1 MLENN
6 STRLIFAV
14 IAIIVS
20 GTIYGVAKANYPDI
34 VEGIGNRISQTLNNN
49 TVKGKDIDGVS
60 NDDITDPS
68 KINNINFI
76 TKVIKIRDATNSI
89 SAVYIKIQENDGGYE
104 IVSAGTTDTTDD
116 ANNIYGGSLY
126 IPNSVDGKSINKI
139 DNNVFQ
145 KSNFS
150 GELTLPRDLQYVGE
164 NAFQSSVF
172 TGKLVL
178 PTEMW
183 GVQNNAFQNS
193 VFTGTLSLPTH
204 LTIIGSYAFKSSI
217 FTGKLSLPASTTIIN
232 EGSFLSSRFS
242 GNLSLP
248 NNLTMIGP
256 YALINSNFS
265 GNLIMPDTLNYFG
278 GQIFNNSKFS
288 GELHISNNLE
298 NMYANNF
305 SQNNQI
311 NSNFNK
317 ITGGDKLKKLIKI
330 KESSADDENDLS
342 NATGIFFNGND
353 LKNVSEINK
362 IKSTN

>member
-34 VEGIGNRISQTLNNN
+34 VEGIGNRISQTLNTN

-76 TKVIKIRDATNSI
+76 TKVIKIRDSTNAM
-89 SAVYIKIQENDGGYE
+89 SAVYIRIQEDDGGYE
-104 IVSAGTTDTTDD
+104 IVSAGTTDATDD

-193 VFTGTLSLPTH
+193 VFTGSLDLPKN
-204 LTIIGSYAFKSSI
+204 LTIIGSYAFKSSN
-217 FTGKLSLPASTTIIN
+217 FTGNLILPKSTTIIN
-232 EGSFLSSRFS
+232 EGSFLSSRFT
-242 GNLSLP
+242 GTLNLP

-256 YALINSNFS
+256 YAFLNSNFT
-265 GNLIMPDTLNYFG
+265 GDLIMPDTINYFG
-278 GQIFNNSKFS
+278 GQIFVHSNFS
-288 GELHISNNLE
+288 GKIHISNSLTT
-298 NMYANNF
+298 MYANNF
-305 SQNNQI
+305 SDSGKAT
-311 NSNFNK
+311 SNFSK
-317 ITGGDKLKKLIKI
+317 ITGANNLEKIIRI
-330 KESSADDENDLS
+330 KESSSDDENDLS
-342 NATGIFFNGND
+342 NSTGIFFNGQDIKTISD
-353 LKNVSEINK
+353 LNK